1 MCRSNYAVTGLLL
14 MKTKV
19 SKPAAASQKPW
30 RVFVGYD
37 DPKTHQ
43 RASDVCNFIAHKFWP
58 EIEFELQPCE
68 LGLLSNEE
76 YHNKAVASAAA
87 ARIVIIATS
96 TREHSHWQL
105 HSWMEGVRANRHGR
119 EGVVVGLLDPEAP
132 EELRDSLE
140 FALRQFAHQA
150 GLDYL
155 NHAPTC
161 QIISA
166 QEETETLK
174 QREKKVGNV
183 IESILAQPHNP
194 VAAA

>member
-1 MCRSNYAVTGLLL
+1 MTNNTIKKSGAKRE
-14 MKTKV
+14 
-19 SKPAAASQKPW
+19 PW

-76 YHNKAVASAAA
+76 YHNKAVASAANA
-87 ARIVIIATS
+87 QIVIISTS
-96 TREHSHWQL
+96 TQEHSHWQL
-105 HSWMEGVRANRHGR
+105 RSWMDDVRANRHGR
-119 EGVVVGLLDPEAP
+119 EGVVVGLLDPDAP

-140 FALRQFAHQA
+140 FALRQFAHHS

-155 NHAPTC
+155 NHAPNC
-161 QIISA
+161 RVLSA
-166 QEETETLK
+166 KEETDTLK
-174 QREKKVGNV
+174 EREEAVGNI
-183 IESILAQPHNP
+183 IETILSQPHNP
-194 VAAA
+194 VASA